1 MRLSL
6 TSFLRP
12 LVWAALALGVIAVGL
27 GRSVPRTPTSRR
39 SVAPR
44 YQGFN
49 GHHFMTE
56 DYLPRFLDR
65 ETGQLVRG
73 AFPEG
78 DTLDYAACSPWCDD
92 RGQYQVVG
100 RWMNRS
106 GEGNTG
112 LPREFGL
119 ARYTF
124 PEGRAIDRIA
134 LDLIPV
140 GEPCWVPG
148 LTPRILFVSGDGNIY
163 RYSFEENG
171 ISPVGAEIPERP
183 QPRRLEWR
191 TARPGS
197 GLVYLKDLTWP
208 SDPRLGGKL
217 IASLSYLVRLNGK
230 ATFVGPQLWWL
241 QLSDDQ
247 TVIESAGRLTVPDSR
262 DPDPGRELEERL
274 PNLAPT
280 PEGGLALAYLVRAR
294 HQALWELRV
303 APVGSDLGT
312 GTPLVRCESSRTV
325 ARHCI
330 PTTPAFSTDGRWVYG
345 VLQPGPGIAQVQAQR
360 FSMVGALSMATPGRS
375 GSVAG
380 ERPQPTRARHSPRLG
395 RADFAEFVAS
405 RLVEGRARHHAGR

>member
-1 MRLSL
+1 
-6 TSFLRP
+6 
-12 LVWAALALGVIAVGL
+12 
-27 GRSVPRTPTSRR
+27 
-39 SVAPR
+39 
-44 YQGFN
+44 
-49 GHHFMTE
+49 MTE

-65 ETGQLVRG
+65 ETGQFVRFN
-73 AFPEG
+73 FPDG

-134 LDLIPV
+134 LDVTPV

-148 LTPRILFVSGDGNIY
+148 LTPRILFASGDGNIY
-163 RYSFEENG
+163 GYTFEEEDG

-197 GLVYLKDLTWP
+197 GLVCFKDLIWP

-217 IASLSYLVRLNGK
+217 IASLTYQVRPNGK
-230 ATFVGPQLWWL
+230 AMFVGSQLWWL

-247 TVIESAGRLTVPDSR
+247 TAIEAAGRLTVPDSR
-262 DPDPGRELEERL
+262 DPEPDQGLEERL
-274 PNLAPT
+274 PNVAPT
-280 PEGGLALAYLVRAR
+280 PDGGLTLAYLVRAKN
-294 HQALWELRV
+294 QGLWELRV
-303 APVGSDLGT
+303 APVASDLGT
-312 GTPLVRCESSRTV
+312 GTPLVRCESSRTL

-345 VLQPGPGIAQVQAQR
+345 ILHPGPGIAEVQAQR

-375 GSVAG
+375 GSGSGAD
-380 ERPQPTRARHSPRLG
+380 ERPQPARARHSPRLG

-405 RLVEGRARHHAGR
+405 RLVEGQAWHHAGR